1 MEAICS
7 SETSV
12 DSQRT
17 GRRHIPKDG
26 TLLNDRCENLK
37 PYSFPL
43 VRGVEWDSPELRT
56 MMMMTD
62 ECGAVGG
69 MTIGTEHWDNLP

>member
-17 GRRHIPKDG
+17 TRRYTRISEYG
-26 TLLNDRCENLK
+26 TLHNHRIDNLK
-37 PYSFPL
+37 SYNNFTALWLKYYAPVL
-43 VRGVEWDSPELRT
+43 
-56 MMMMTD
+56 
-62 ECGAVGG
+62 
-69 MTIGTEHWDNLP
+69 N